1 MDLSLAILIVLAAGF
16 AGAAVG
22 LSHGF
27 ARGAV
32 AAIGVAAGFALML
45 GLARVWLPGT
55 FLVAAAQAAA
65 ITYLTLVRD
74 LGRAR
79 AGQAAA
85 TAGLVIGAAFALVS
99 YLAVMALIG
108 AAGVYVVL
116 RLRLRIRPALLVM
129 GGTLGT
135 LLAGSAA
142 VFAIALSSM

>member
-22 LSHGF
+22 VSH
-27 ARGAV
+27 
-32 AAIGVAAGFALML
+32 

-85 TAGLVIGAAFALVS
+85 AAGLVIGTAFALVS

-142 VFAIALSSM
+142 VFAVALSSM